1 MKAAYKKQTH
11 TKADVGEGESHSYDF
26 PENNVFGGLFLKDYQ
41 STQKGKNW
49 YVLIHIH
56 FFRNFLPKR
65 SRSSI
70 TVDIVLIK

>member
-41 STQKGKNW
+41 STQKGKN
-49 YVLIHIH
+49 
-56 FFRNFLPKR
+56 
-65 SRSSI
+65 
-70 TVDIVLIK
+70 

>member
-1 MKAAYKKQTH
+1 MKAAYKKNTH
-11 TKADVGEGESHSYDF
+11 TKGDVGEGESHSYDF
-26 PENNVFGGLFLKDYQ
+26 PENNVFGRLFLQDYQ

-56 FFRNFLPKR
+56 FFQIFLPKR

-70 TVDIVLIK
+70 TVDIVSIK